1 MSTPVFAQAREGWNV
16 KNNVAPANVI
26 AIATE
31 NFEGPVTTTGPHD
44 AAGRWQRVCI
54 DGMIMECMIGIH
66 ECEHQAPQRVS
77 IDVELVRRE
86 PDDPT
91 DEVYARVMCYETI
104 INMIRAIAEQG
115 HIKLV
120 ETFAERIA
128 DVCILKYPEITAL
141 NISVNK
147 IDVFP
152 DVANVG
158 VRLERVF
165 EPAIS
170 TSAKPEA

>member
-1 MSTPVFAQAREGWNV
+1 MS
-16 KNNVAPANVI
+16 KNSVAPANVI
-26 AIATE
+26 AIPTE
-31 NFEGPVTTTGPHD
+31 NIEVSCTVTDPHD
-44 AAGRWQRVCI
+44 AVGRWQRVRI
-54 DGMIMECMIGIH
+54 DGLIMECMIGIH
-66 ECEHQAPQRVS
+66 KYEHQAPQRVS

-91 DEVYARVMCYETI
+91 DEVFARVMCYETV
-104 INMIRAIAEQG
+104 INRIRAIAEQG

-128 DVCILKYPEITAL
+128 DACIAKYPEISAL

-152 DVANVG
+152 DVAKVG

-170 TSAKPEA
+170 TSAKLET

>member
-1 MSTPVFAQAREGWNV
+1 MS
-16 KNNVAPANVI
+16 KNSAAPAKVM
-26 AIATE
+26 AIAS
-31 NFEGPVTTTGPHD
+31 GSGKALVTNGLHRAST
-44 AAGRWQRVCI
+44 RWQRVRI
-54 DGMIMECMIGIH
+54 DGMIIECLIGVH

-91 DEVYARVMCYETI
+91 DEIYARVMCYESV
-104 INMIRAIAEQG
+104 INMVRDIAGEG

-128 DVCILKYPEITAL
+128 EACTLKYPTISAL
-141 NISVNK
+141 NITVNK
-147 IDVFP
+147 IDVFR
-152 DVANVG
+152 DVAKVG

-165 EPAIS
+165 DPAFEHVS
-170 TSAKPEA
+170 ETAS

>member
-1 MSTPVFAQAREGWNV
+1 MS
-16 KNNVAPANVI
+16 KNNVASANVI
-26 AIATE
+26 AIPMETV
-31 NFEGPVTTTGPHD
+31 EGALTMTDTNG
-44 AAGRWQRVCI
+44 AIGRWQRVHI
-54 DGMIMECMIGIH
+54 DGMIIECLIGIH

-128 DVCILKYPEITAL
+128 DACILKYPEISAL

-152 DVANVG
+152 DVAKVG

-165 EPAIS
+165 EPALS
-170 TSAKPEA
+170 TSVNPES